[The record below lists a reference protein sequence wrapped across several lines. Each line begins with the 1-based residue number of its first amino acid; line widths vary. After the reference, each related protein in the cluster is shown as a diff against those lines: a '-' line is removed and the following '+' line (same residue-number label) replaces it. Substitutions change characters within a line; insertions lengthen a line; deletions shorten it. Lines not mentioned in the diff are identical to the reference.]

1 MYHHVPSRTIY
12 FQCRRKEHEAPVS
25 VCFMREISPHF
36 LIVQMQL
43 LIFSAD
49 GIKVGLSRLL
59 QASIYFSFHEACSNG
74 IPTLQVE
81 SLIFTGITLPQGMLH
96 IKLTPKSILT
106 YFLRTTLQK
115 VLSFYI
121 VTMEL
126 CMLGQP
132 SSIQTNFP
140 CLLLKP

>member
-1 MYHHVPSRTIY
+1 M
-12 FQCRRKEHEAPVS
+12 
-25 VCFMREISPHF
+25 
-36 LIVQMQL
+36 
-43 LIFSAD
+43 D
-49 GIKVGLSRLL
+49 KVGLNRLF

-81 SLIFTGITLPQGMLH
+81 SLIFTGITSPQVMLH

-106 YFLRTTLQK
+106 YILRTTLQK

-140 CLLLKP
+140 CLLLKPCKQGCSFQLVNVIAKLSSIN